1 MNNKLLLVSI
11 IEALYVIYMLNFF
24 KTKYSLAHPL
34 SNFNNEYLKH
44 PIGKSDIPISN
55 ICEFGHQSSWLL
67 AAFIILRPFFMN
79 KYTKNLNILGLIIV
93 FSFSLLN
100 MNAVV
105 YLLPVFILEIYLIT
119 NNYLK

>member
-79 KYTKNLNILGLIIV
+79 KYTRNLNILGLIIV

>member
-67 AAFIILRPFFMN
+67 ATFIILRPFFIN

>member
-44 PIGKSDIPISN
+44 PIRKI
-55 ICEFGHQSSWLL
+55 
-67 AAFIILRPFFMN
+67 
-79 KYTKNLNILGLIIV
+79 
-93 FSFSLLN
+93 
-100 MNAVV
+100 
-105 YLLPVFILEIYLIT
+105 
-119 NNYLK
+119 

>member
-67 AAFIILRPFFMN
+67 AAFIILRPFFIN
-79 KYTKNLNILGLIIV
+79 KYTRNLNILGLIIV

>member
-11 IEALYVIYMLNFF
+11 IEAFYVIYMLNFF

-79 KYTKNLNILGLIIV
+79 KYTRNLNILGLIIV
-93 FSFSLLN
+93 FSFSLL
-100 MNAVV
+100 
-105 YLLPVFILEIYLIT
+105 
-119 NNYLK
+119 K